1 MKRWLHR
8 LLGMGNAPDLKAD
21 MQEVPQPQLGSAV
34 FPATRIMDD
43 ALLEPTLHAAVD
55 IDHLYFP
62 WMLGMEAS
70 VSEPNDTER
79 RLLRALERI
88 SSTDTQAVT
97 ALVPRMP
104 AVIPMLLH
112 SLRDKDVSNARLSDQ
127 IARDPVLLAALLRQ
141 VNSSYYRRN
150 EAITSIEQAL
160 ALLGQ
165 NNLRLLVASVA
176 FKPLFNMQS
185 GHFIAPA
192 APRLSALSTATAVA
206 CRTLATRRQVEP
218 FEAFLATL
226 LQNVGLI
233 VALRIMDQVYEG
245 GDLRSL
251 SFCSS
256 LTTEARR
263 LSLRVGRE
271 WQFPPAV
278 LQALAE
284 QDSAAGADSPVSQ
297 LLRLADRLSKLHVL
311 VVNGQLAAE
320 EGDEFAAVEGGADGI
335 ACYRQLTV
343 REEEA

>member
-1 MKRWLHR
+1 MKRWLRR
-8 LLGMGNAPDLKAD
+8 LLGMSNGSNLKAD
-21 MQEVPQPQLGSAV
+21 MPEVPQAQLGSTG
-34 FPATRIMDD
+34 FPATRIVDD
-43 ALLEPTLHAAVD
+43 ALPESTLHAAVD

-62 WMLGMEAS
+62 WLLGMETS

-104 AVIPMLLH
+104 EVIPVLLH
-112 SLRDKDVSNARLSDQ
+112 SLRDKDVSNARLSEQ

-150 EAITSIEQAL
+150 EAITNLEQAL

-176 FKPLFNMQS
+176 FRPLFNMQS

-192 APRLSALSTATAVA
+192 APRLSALSNATAIT
-206 CRTLATRRQVEP
+206 CRTLAMRRQVEP

-245 GDLRSL
+245 GELQSL

-256 LTTEARR
+256 LAMEARR

-284 QDSAAGADSPVSQ
+284 QDATADADSPVAP

-311 VVNGQLAAE
+311 VVNGQLATEEAE
-320 EGDEFAAVEGGADGI
+320 EFAAVEGGADGI
-335 ACYRQLTV
+335 ACYRQLTALD
-343 REEEA
+343 EEA